1 MWLFLLLIQT
11 FNYGKKNVST
21 GTAVMEAWL
30 PLLTRFETEL
40 FLMISEM

>member
-1 MWLFLLLIQT
+1 MWLFLLPIQT
-11 FNYGKKNVST
+11 FNYGEKNVAP

-30 PLLTRFETEL
+30 PLLTLFGTEL